1 MSDVKLS
8 RTVVVHN
15 PQGIHA
21 RPAHLIVKLSQQY
34 QAKIEFVKDNQR
46 VDGKSILD
54 LLTLAAVQGTQLIV
68 EAQGPDAQMALDAL
82 SDLFAG
88 SFAEHDQ
95 DDNQTPPV

>member
-1 MSDVKLS
+1 MNVAKVS

-21 RPAHLIVKLSQQY
+21 RPADTIVRLTKQY

-54 LLTLAAVQGTQLIV
+54 LLTLAAEHGSQLIV
-68 EAQGPDAQMALDAL
+68 EASGPDAPAAVDAL
-82 SDLFAG
+82 AELFAG
-88 SFAEHDQ
+88 TFAEDE
-95 DDNQTPPV
+95 NTN